1 MTKSTDSPIFIFGIR
16 HHGPGSAR
24 SVRRALERLQPDVI
38 LIEGPPD
45 ADHLLPLIADAALQP
60 PVALLLYVPAQPQ
73 HAVFYPFAQFSP
85 EWQALQFATQHNI
98 PARFMDLPQAFQLA
112 RDEGRGMKDEKPTEP
127 LAENQHSTISNQQS
141 AIPIDPLYYLAQAA
155 GYDDGERWWE
165 DMVEQRRD
173 DADLFAAILEAM
185 TAVREQF
192 GEPREPIEPLREAHM
207 RQTIRAAQREGYQ
220 RIAVICGAWH
230 TPSLANMPPA
240 KDDVALLKGLPKVKV
255 EATWIPWTH
264 QRLSYFTGYGA
275 GIESPGWYQH
285 VWQWGDRPSE
295 VTTRWLAKVGRL
307 LREADLDA
315 SAAHLI
321 EAVRLAEALA
331 ALRQRPRPGLSEL
344 NEAVLTVLCFGQD
357 APLRLIH
364 NKLIVGEVLG
374 QVPASAPVPP
384 LQRDL
389 EREQKRLRLAPEAVE
404 RILDLDLRQPLDL
417 ERSHLLQRLR
427 LLNIPWGTLQRT
439 GNTKGT
445 FHELWKLQWQPELI
459 VRTIEAGVWG
469 NTLLDATTAF
479 SIDTA
484 QHAEDLPALTKLVE
498 NVLLADLP
506 DAIEPVM
513 TRVQAQAAV
522 ASDTTHLM
530 AALPPLANVMRY
542 GNVRQTD
549 VSAVGQ
555 VVDGLVARIS
565 IGLPGACASLN
576 DEAAATMFDHL
587 TGTHHAI
594 GLLQNDEYSTGWYGT
609 LNRLLD
615 QTGVHG
621 LIAGRCARLLFD
633 QHQITADE
641 AARRLSLA
649 LSIATEPAQA
659 AAWIDGFLR
668 GSGQLLLHDDGLW
681 NVIDAWVT
689 NLSPD
694 TFKALLPLL
703 RRTFSTFPAPER
715 RQIGERVKEEAGSK
729 RQEARGNSEEN
740 FDVERAEK
748 VLPLITLLLGV
759 NHDEARGR

>member
-1 MTKSTDSPIFIFGIR
+1 MPSPSTSSIHLFGIR

-24 SVRRALERLQPDVI
+24 SVRRALERLQPEAI

-45 ADHLLPLIADAALQP
+45 ADHLLPLITDAAMQP
-60 PVALLLYVPAQPQ
+60 PVALLIYVPDQPQ
-73 HAVFYPFAQFSP
+73 RAVFYPFAEFSP
-85 EWQALQFATQHNI
+85 EWQALQFATQHNL
-98 PARFMDLPQAFQLA
+98 PVRFMDLPQAFQLVKA
-112 RDEGRGMKDEKPTEP
+112 ETPTEDSQLP
-127 LAENQHSTISNQQS
+127 ITDHQLPS
-141 AIPIDPLYYLAQAA
+141 PIDPLLYLAQAA
-155 GYDDGERWWE
+155 GYEDGERWWE

-173 DADLFAAILEAM
+173 DADLFAAIIEAM
-185 TAVREQF
+185 TALREQF
-192 GEPREPIEPLREAHM
+192 TEPRDPIEPRREAYM
-207 RQTIRAAQREGYQ
+207 RQTLRAAQREGYQ

-230 TPSLANMPPA
+230 TPALTSLPPA

-285 VWQWGDRPSE
+285 VWAMGDAPGE
-295 VTTRWLAKVGRL
+295 VGTRWLTQVARL

-315 SAAHLI
+315 SSAHII

-331 ALRQRPRPGLSEL
+331 ALRQRPRPGLTEM
-344 NEAVLTVLCFGQD
+344 NEAVLTVLCFGND
-357 APLRLIH
+357 LPLQLIH

-389 EREQKRLRLAPEAVE
+389 EREQKRLRLPPEAVE
-404 RILDLDLRQPLDL
+404 RGLDLDLRKPTDLD
-417 ERSHLLQRLR
+417 RSHLLHRLR
-427 LLNIPWGTLQRT
+427 LLNVPWGEMQRT

-459 VRTIEAGVWG
+459 VRAIEAGVWG
-469 NTLLDATTAF
+469 NTVLAATTAF
-479 SIDTA
+479 AIDTA
-484 QHAEDLPALTKLVE
+484 NHAEDLPALTRLVE

-506 DAIEPVM
+506 HAIDPVM
-513 TRVQAQAAV
+513 VRVQAQAAV

-530 AALPPLANVMRY
+530 AALPPLANVLRY

-594 GLLQNDEYSTGWYGT
+594 GLLQNDEHTAVWRGT

-615 QTGVHG
+615 QSGVHG
-621 LIAGRCARLLFD
+621 LIAGRCCRLLFD
-633 QHQITADE
+633 QQHLTADE

-659 AAWIDGFLR
+659 AAWINGFLR

-681 NVIDAWVT
+681 RVIDAWVT
-689 NLSPD
+689 DLTPD
-694 TFKALLPLL
+694 AFTALVPLL

-715 RQIGERVKEEAGSK
+715 RQMGERVKEEAGSK
-729 RQEARGNSEEN
+729 RQEAGGKSEDN
-740 FDVERAEK
+740 FDIERAEK
-748 VLPLITLLLGV
+748 VLPLMAQLLGLA
-759 NHDEARGR
+759 ET